1 MLTVI
6 PVINTK
12 KIARKKYTK
21 GSEKGIEI
29 VRLQK
34 KNWTPK
40 EAILEDT
47 REKTG
52 VRLSEQEPQQNGTS
66 RS

>member
-12 KIARKKYTK
+12 KIAKKKYTK
-21 GSEKGIEI
+21 GSEKEIEI

-34 KNWTPK
+34 KINWTPK

-52 VRLSEQEPQQNGTS
+52 
-66 RS
+66 